1 MERQKVCMIDQCMYW
16 KECCYQ
22 YLSIKK
28 SNLLIKNLNLLQRGS
43 IKNSYINLM
52 KYPVGCVK
60 NLNLNKIIQSI
71 QKNIR
76 IIK

>member
-1 MERQKVCMIDQCMYW
+1 MRVGIAGYGVVGKTRH
-16 KECCYQ
+16 
-22 YLSIKK
+22 LSIEKN
-28 SNLLIKNLNLLQRGS
+28 NLLKKKLNLLQRGS
-43 IKNSYINLM
+43 IKNSYTNLM

>member
-1 MERQKVCMIDQCMYW
+1 
-16 KECCYQ
+16 
-22 YLSIKK
+22 
-28 SNLLIKNLNLLQRGS
+28 LLQRGS

-52 KYPVGCVK
+52 KYPVGCIK